1 VQSNGAL
8 DRADLSGIDM
18 RVHVEGPYV
27 FSGFIGNSGKSWV
40 DVPSWSASFGQS
52 VQVAL
57 DDPSFANAV
66 PARLN
71 GTSWSVAVATP
82 AVGQHTVYA
91 RATQGYDTGAVTS
104 QTFTVTK

>member
-1 VQSNGAL
+1 MRKATLAL
-8 DRADLSGIDM
+8 TAAVASAFLLAG
-18 RVHVEGPYV
+18 
-27 FSGFIGNSGKSWV
+27 
-40 DVPSWSASFGQS
+40 SASFGQS

-91 RATQGYDTGAVTS
+91 RASQGYDTGAVTS